1 MDLDAAAARRA
12 FEGGAAGAL
21 GMSVEEA
28 SMGAVQILTHS
39 MVQSIEENSVRKGYD
54 PRDFALVAEGGAG
67 PLFAAQIA
75 LEVGTPWVV
84 VPNYPGVTAALGLL
98 ATDMVYEYVST
109 VYERVSRLDAAA
121 LQRAF
126 EDLEE
131 QARVQLEEDG
141 VPAEQILIQRVAD
154 CRYLGQGYELRVDVD
169 SGPVDHDWI
178 EKVRRDFHD
187 IHEREYSRR
196 FEESDIE
203 IPNVRVRGIG
213 LMPPL
218 QVPEVDHGDP
228 SPQEALRYERDAW
241 FRVGGSLEQVATRFY
256 DRTALKAGNRL
267 EGPAIVNQYDSTTV
281 IPPGLTAHV
290 DRFGNIVIGTGVA
303 AEAEAVTAAEV
314 SQ

>member
-1 MDLDAAAARRA
+1 
-12 FEGGAAGAL
+12 
-21 GMSVEEA
+21 
-28 SMGAVQILTHS
+28 
-39 MVQSIEENSVRKGYD
+39 
-54 PRDFALVAEGGAG
+54 
-67 PLFAAQIA
+67 
-75 LEVGTPWVV
+75 
-84 VPNYPGVTAALGLL
+84 
-98 ATDMVYEYVST
+98 
-109 VYERVSRLDAAA
+109 
-121 LQRAF
+121 
-126 EDLEE
+126 
-131 QARVQLEEDG
+131 
-141 VPAEQILIQRVAD
+141 
-154 CRYLGQGYELRVDVD
+154 VDVD